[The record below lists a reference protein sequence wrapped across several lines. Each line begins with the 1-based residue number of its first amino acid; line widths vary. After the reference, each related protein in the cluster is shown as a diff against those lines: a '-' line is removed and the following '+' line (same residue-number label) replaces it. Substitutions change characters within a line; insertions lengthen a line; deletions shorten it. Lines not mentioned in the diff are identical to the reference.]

1 MTSHEVAA
9 SASFRFAT
17 APATNARDAGTP
29 PAKLPAKRKAKH
41 AKRRSDP
48 HRPEDWQGGP
58 LPGWGVEMPY
68 SMGCQR
74 SDCQSSSFGGIGTRR
89 RSLDIV
95 VAARD
100 QPFGKLLR
108 LLLEALPLAR
118 LRTPTVWVYHK
129 GSPKARELAELRA
142 ATARL
147 AELKLSL
154 GLPNVG
160 RAEHT
165 C

>member
-1 MTSHEVAA
+1 MAHAVSHTGLEPQTGRSQTGLLLTVRA
-9 SASFRFAT
+9 
-17 APATNARDAGTP
+17 
-29 PAKLPAKRKAKH
+29 LP
-41 AKRRSDP
+41 
-48 HRPEDWQGGP
+48 W
-58 LPGWGVEMPY
+58 
-68 SMGCQR
+68 
-74 SDCQSSSFGGIGTRR
+74 IG

-100 QPFGKLLR
+100 QPFAKLLR

-118 LRTPTVWVYHK
+118 LRVPTVWVYHK
-129 GSPKARELAELRA
+129 GSPQARELAELRA